1 MTGRVP
7 GPVPGRLPER
17 VALGGLII
25 IAAAMG
31 IGRFVYTPI
40 LPFMDETLGLTKAQ
54 GGLIA
59 SANYLGYL
67 LGALA
72 ASLIALPGGR
82 RRWILGALALS
93 ALSTGAMGLSSSLI
107 LFLTLRFIGG
117 VASALVM
124 VLIIAFVLDHLMA
137 AGRMAL
143 FAVNFAGIGIGIVI
157 SAALISGLAALGYGW
172 QAQWLY
178 AGVLS
183 CASLGL
189 AAWLTPGDIPARKKP
204 SASKDAPMDRALIA
218 LIAAYGLFGFG
229 YIITATFISI
239 MVRSQPEIR
248 SVEPVIWLV
257 VGLAAIPSGVL
268 WSWIGRRIGTGRAF
282 AAACLVEA
290 AGVALSV
297 LVINPGAILLS
308 AALLGGTFVGITALG
323 LVKARQLAKGDP
335 RRDLGFMTAAFALG
349 QIIGPSF
356 AGYAHGIDGS
366 FLVPS
371 LAAAAA
377 LVVAAGLVAREPPST
392 FRTTTNRDG
401 PR

>member
-1 MTGRVP
+1 MSGRIA
-7 GPVPGRLPER
+7 RR
-17 VALGGLII
+17 AALGGLIA

-40 LPFMDETLGLTKAQ
+40 LPFMDEALGLSKAQ

-72 ASLIALPGGR
+72 ASIIALPGGR

-93 ALSTGAMGLSSSLI
+93 ALSTGAMGLSSTMTLFLI
-107 LFLTLRFIGG
+107 LRFLGG
-117 VASALVM
+117 IASALLL
-124 VLIIAFVLDHLMA
+124 VLIVAFVLDHLTA
-137 AGRMAL
+137 AGRMEL
-143 FAVNFAGIGIGIVI
+143 FALNFAGVGIGIVL
-157 SAALISGLAALGYGW
+157 SALLIAGLAGLDYGW

-183 CASLGL
+183 CAALGL
-189 AAWLTPGDIPARKKP
+189 AARLTPGDIPIRPRPGA
-204 SASKDAPMDRALIA
+204 ATEAPMDRALIA

-229 YIITATFISI
+229 YIITATFISA
-239 MVRSQPEIR
+239 MVRSHPEIR
-248 SVEPVIWLV
+248 SVEPVIWLA

-268 WSWIGRRIGTGRAF
+268 WSWMGRRIGTGRAF

-297 LVINPGAILLS
+297 LVITPAAILLS
-308 AALLGGTFVGITALG
+308 AVLLGGTFVGITALG
-323 LVKARQLAKGDP
+323 LVEARKLSKGAP

-356 AGYAHGIDGS
+356 AGYAHRIDDS
-366 FLVPS
+366 FLAPS

-377 LVVAAGLVAREPPST
+377 LVIAAGLVTVR
-392 FRTTTNRDG
+392 R
-401 PR
+401 

>member
-1 MTGRVP
+1 LSGRIAP
-7 GPVPGRLPER
+7 RA
-17 VALGGLII
+17 ALGGLIA

-40 LPFMDETLGLTKAQ
+40 LPFMDEALGLSKAQ

-72 ASLIALPGGR
+72 ASIIALPGGR

-93 ALSTGAMGLSSSLI
+93 ALSTGAMGLSSTMT
-107 LFLTLRFIGG
+107 LFLTLRFLGG
-117 VASALVM
+117 VASALVL
-124 VLIIAFVLDHLMA
+124 VLIVAFVLDHLTA
-137 AGRMAL
+137 AGRMEL
-143 FAVNFAGIGIGIVI
+143 FALNFAGVGVGIVL
-157 SAALISGLAALGYGW
+157 SALLIAGLAGLDYGW
-172 QAQWLY
+172 RAQWLY

-183 CASLGL
+183 CAAFGL
-189 AAWLTPGDIPARKKP
+189 AARLTPGDIPSHHRDDA
-204 SASKDAPMDRALIA
+204 AAEAPMDRALIA

-229 YIITATFISI
+229 YIITATFISA

-248 SVEPVIWLV
+248 SVEPVIWLA

-268 WSWIGRRIGTGRAF
+268 WSWVGRRIGNGRAF
-282 AAACLVEA
+282 AAACLIEA

-297 LVINPGAILLS
+297 LVITPTAILLS
-308 AALLGGTFVGITALG
+308 AVLLGGTFVGITALG
-323 LVKARQLAKGDP
+323 LVEARKLSKGDP

-356 AGYAHGIDGS
+356 AGYAHRIDDN
-366 FLVPS
+366 FLAPS

-377 LVVAAGLVAREPPST
+377 LVIAAGLVTVR
-392 FRTTTNRDG
+392 R
-401 PR
+401 